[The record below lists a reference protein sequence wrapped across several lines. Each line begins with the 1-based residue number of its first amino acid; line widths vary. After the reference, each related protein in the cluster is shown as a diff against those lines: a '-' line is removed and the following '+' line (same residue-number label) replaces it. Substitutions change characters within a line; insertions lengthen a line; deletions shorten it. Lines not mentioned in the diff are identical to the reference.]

1 MQTTLD
7 PQIMKEIEKQT
18 PEPVNLRRNGKIA
31 RLPKEARDML
41 NHMLDDGLPARVI
54 IDELGEAGEGLNPQN
69 ISNWVQ
75 GGYQDY
81 LKHQEVIA
89 RVKAQM
95 EFAID
100 LMREAPDTDP
110 M

>member
-1 MQTTLD
+1 MQTTLT
-7 PQIMKEIEKQT
+7 PIILEQIANHKT
-18 PEPVNLRRNGKIA
+18 EPVNARRNGKIA
-31 RLPKEARDML
+31 RLPKETRDML
-41 NHMLDDGLPARVI
+41 NRMLDDGLPARVI

-100 LMREAPDTDP
+100 LMHEAHDT
-110 M
+110 